1 MSLSHDDRQALAISY
16 VLGNISSEDLI
27 IADALRDNDPE
38 FAKLVNEIEAW
49 LAPLNEQT
57 PDKMPP
63 AGLFDDIMREIS
75 PGSDAAPL
83 LANDNGPGFWRPAAI
98 AASLIAVAA
107 LSLHLPSL
115 NTPSEPQTAEQSQLM
130 ALLADDSQPQLVV
143 IVYDPASQKVV
154 AKMSNVPWP
163 EDGDYELWLI
173 RDGEAGPQSLGLL
186 NIEKQSGNDG
196 SKEFEFAI
204 PSQLNPSADLLAVSL
219 EPKGG
224 SGTSKGPQGPV
235 LFTGQVTP
243 L

>member
-1 MSLSHDDRQALAISY
+1 MSLTQDDRKALAMSY
-16 VLGNISSEDLI
+16 VLGNITTEDLI
-27 IADALRDNDPE
+27 IADALREKDPD
-38 FAKLVNEIEAW
+38 FAKLVGEIETW
-49 LAPLNEQT
+49 LAPLHSQT
-57 PDKMPP
+57 PDKTPP
-63 AGLFDDIMREIS
+63 AGLFDDIMREIEPPRGMADTSTNDNS
-75 PGSDAAPL
+75 PGL
-83 LANDNGPGFWRPAAI
+83 WRPAAI
-98 AASLIAVAA
+98 AASLIAIAA
-107 LSLHLPSL
+107 LSLHLPTFNKTSAP
-115 NTPSEPQTAEQSQLM
+115 TTDQTQLM

-186 NIEKQSGNDG
+186 NIEKQSGGGD

-204 PSQLNPSADLLAVSL
+204 PSELNPSADLLAVSL

-243 L
+243 I